1 MQTWLPTNERNNFV
15 SILMSHN
22 NHLADL
28 YFGEWMS
35 HSFKSAIFYYT
46 VGIENETSST
56 YLIVELSIHLAAKR
70 QRSILKSINI
80 LTGRFGRVKHQC

>member
-15 SILMSHN
+15 CILMSHN
-22 NHLADL
+22 DHLADL

-56 YLIVELSIHLAAKR
+56 
-70 QRSILKSINI
+70 
-80 LTGRFGRVKHQC
+80 